1 MKRNRRWLW
10 AALALLVCGCGGE
23 DVDRLGR
30 IAAMATAKIED
41 AAGGP
46 HGKLANGW
54 QAMCGA
60 AQRHDAGRPRGR
72 APPLGQAA
80 GRRRHS
86 GEAAGPGVVRLQGT
100 VADAAQQQRAKELA
114 ESTQGVEQ
122 VVNELVIGRP

>member
-1 MKRNRRWLW
+1 M
-10 AALALLVCGCGGE
+10 LVCGCGGE

-30 IAAMATAKIED
+30 ICTMATAKVED
-41 AAGGP
+41 AAGGS

-60 AQRHDAGRPRGR
+60 ISDTTPEARVAVRLHWDKALADADI
-72 APPLGQAA
+72 QVQ
-80 GRRRHS
+80 
-86 GEAAGPGVVRLQGT
+86 AAGPGAVRLQGT

-122 VVNELVIGRP
+122 VVNELVIGKN